1 MSRCH
6 GMTDTHVYKPTPSS
20 ANPIY
25 TPPVPFPLPPP
36 SSTMPRITEY
46 SYDFPIPSNSSL
58 TAPALPTRKPPQ
70 VLHRRRSP
78 SPGRKYSPSTRAAE
92 VSRLLDPA
100 YSHPQGSGST
110 SSTSPLSVFVDH
122 HGDIH
127 DPEYRH
133 FPILTP
139 RPKWER
145 GVHDDDLTEEELED
159 AFDNSAPRRV
169 PAITSYTPSY
179 AYAYQYDV
187 APPSSYASQTLYDE
201 IEESPFADE
210 TEKKAESAAR
220 RATKKHRRHSKP
232 KHEEK
237 RSLAAEDA
245 TAEPATPGADY
256 TPSEYGQDDWTYV
269 PKHLLSL
276 YRTLTNNSSRPTCTQ
291 SIRRE
296 WQAITL
302 RLRFSAFRTKRKI
315 KRRLGT
321 G

>member
-1 MSRCH
+1 M
-6 GMTDTHVYKPTPSS
+6 PSTTRS
-20 ANPIY
+20 
-25 TPPVPFPLPPP
+25 PFE
-36 SSTMPRITEY
+36 EY

-58 TAPALPTRKPPQ
+58 TLPTRKPPQ

-78 SPGRKYSPSTRAAE
+78 SPSHRTPKYSPSTRAAE
-92 VSRLLDPA
+92 VSRLLDPT

-122 HGDIH
+122 YGDIH

-133 FPILTP
+133 FPVVTP

-145 GVHDDDLTEEELED
+145 GAHDDDLAEEEDED
-159 AFDNSAPRRV
+159 AFDNKRAPRV

-179 AYAYQYDV
+179 AYAYQYD
-187 APPSSYASQTLYDE
+187 APQSSYASQTLHDE

-210 TEKKAESAAR
+210 TEKKAETA

-232 KHEEK
+232 KHDEK

-245 TAEPATPGADY
+245 AAEPATSGADY
-256 TPSEYGQDDWTYV
+256 TPSEYGQDDWT
-269 PKHLLSL
+269 
-276 YRTLTNNSSRPTCTQ
+276 PTCTQ